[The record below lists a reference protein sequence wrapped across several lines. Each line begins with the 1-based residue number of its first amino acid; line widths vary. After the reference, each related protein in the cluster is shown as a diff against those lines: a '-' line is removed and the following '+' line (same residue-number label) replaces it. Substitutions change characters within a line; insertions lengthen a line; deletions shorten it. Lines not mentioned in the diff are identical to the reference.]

1 MKRFLIVTFLLTLV
15 ALLSAK
21 PLRASEG
28 TAELTSTKGEPM
40 RCHATSVL
48 MEDFNYK
55 IVVSC
60 RDLIYPP
67 KPDVFNYMLWVQPE
81 EGNNPERLGEL
92 GVGKAEFKTETKFS
106 MLFVTLEKSVRP
118 RTPEGERIL
127 EGSVQAI
134 KFLDEGTDGRI
145 VPKDI
150 PDRLEV
156 TPTPTP
162 RPAARNIV
170 TRILGTGLIILAVV
184 VAVIF
189 VVYLVTKR
197 R

>member
-1 MKRFLIVTFLLTLV
+1 M
-15 ALLSAK
+15 SAR

-28 TAELTSTKGEPM
+28 IAELTSTKGEPM

-48 MEDFNYK
+48 MKDFNYK

-81 EGNNPERLGEL
+81 EDNKPERLGEL

-118 RTPEGERIL
+118 RTPEGERVL
-127 EGSVQAI
+127 EGSVQTI
-134 KFLDEGTDGRI
+134 NFLDEGANGRI
-145 VPKDI
+145 VPEDVS
-150 PDRLEV
+150 DRLEA

-162 RPAARNIV
+162 KPAARNLV

-189 VVYLVTKR
+189 VVYLFTRKR
-197 R
+197 

>member
-1 MKRFLIVTFLLTLV
+1 MKKFLATLFFLTLV
-15 ALLSAK
+15 ALLSAR

-48 MEDFNYK
+48 MKDFNYK

-67 KPDVFNYMLWVQPE
+67 KPDIFNYMLWVQPE
-81 EGNNPERLGEL
+81 EGNKPERLGEL

-106 MLFVTLEKSVRP
+106 ALFVTLEKSDRP
-118 RTPEGERIL
+118 RTPEGERVL
-127 EGSVQAI
+127 EGSIQTI
-134 KFLDEGTDGRI
+134 NFLDEGANGRI
-145 VPKDI
+145 VLEEV
-150 PDRLEV
+150 PDRFEA

-162 RPAARNIV
+162 KPAARNLV
-170 TRILGTGLIILAVV
+170 TRILGTGIIILAIV

-189 VVYLVTKR
+189 VVYLITKR